1 MDSPPNAPAFRPGC
15 GSNTRAAVKVYD
27 ISLSLR
33 ARMPVYPGEATPLL
47 EPTSQMERG
56 DSYNVSRLTVGTHT
70 GTHIDAPRHFLPDGA
85 SVEQIP
91 VDVLVGPA
99 LVVEMGVEQEI
110 TAADL
115 EAAAIPTGT
124 DRLLFKTRNSRLLDD
139 EDFRRDFVYLT
150 LDAAR
155 WLVGRGV
162 HLAAID
168 YLSIEQMD
176 AQPNIVHQTLLEA
189 GVVIVEGVDLRRVAP
204 GPYLLACLP
213 LKIEG
218 ADGSPV
224 RAVLVEM

>member
-1 MDSPPNAPAFRPGC
+1 M
-15 GSNTRAAVKVYD
+15 KVYD
-27 ISLSLR
+27 ISLTLR
-33 ARMPVYPGEATPLL
+33 ARMPVYPGEPTPLL
-47 EPTSQMERG
+47 EPTTQMERG
-56 DSYNVSRLTVGTHT
+56 DSYNVSRLTLSTHT
-70 GTHIDAPRHFLPDGA
+70 GTHIDAPLHFLAGGTPVD
-85 SVEQIP
+85 QLP

-99 LVVEMGVEQEI
+99 LVVEMPVEQEI

-115 EAAAIPTGT
+115 EAAAIPPGT
-124 DRLLFKTRNSRLLDD
+124 ERILFKTRNSRLLDD

-155 WLVGRGV
+155 WLVERGV
-162 HLAAID
+162 RLLAID
-168 YLSIEQMD
+168 YLSVEKMD
-176 AQPNIVHQTLLEA
+176 AQPNVVHQTLLRA
-189 GVVIVEGVDLRRVAP
+189 GVVIVEGADLRRVAP

>member
-1 MDSPPNAPAFRPGC
+1 M
-15 GSNTRAAVKVYD
+15 KVHD
-27 ISLSLR
+27 ISLTLR
-33 ARMPVYPGEATPLL
+33 ARMPVYPGEPTPLL

-56 DSYNVSRLTVGTHT
+56 DSYNVSRLTISTHT
-70 GTHIDAPRHFLPDGA
+70 GTHIDAPRHFLPGGTPVD
-85 SVEQIP
+85 QIP

-99 LVVEMGVEQEI
+99 LVVEMPAEQEI

-115 EAAAIPTGT
+115 EAVAIPPGT
-124 DRLLFKTRNSRLLDD
+124 ERILFKTRNSRLLDH

-155 WLVGRGV
+155 WLVERGV
-162 HLAAID
+162 RLLAID
-168 YLSIEQMD
+168 YLSVEQMD
-176 AQPNIVHQTLLEA
+176 AQPNVVHQTLLRA
-189 GVVIVEGVDLRRVAP
+189 GVVIVEGADLRQVAP
-204 GPYLLACLP
+204 GSYLLACLP